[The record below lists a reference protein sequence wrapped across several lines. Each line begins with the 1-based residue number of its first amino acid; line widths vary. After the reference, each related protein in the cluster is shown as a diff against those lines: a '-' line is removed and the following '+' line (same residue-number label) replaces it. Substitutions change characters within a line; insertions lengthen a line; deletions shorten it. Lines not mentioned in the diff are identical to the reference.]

1 MKPLKGTKARK
12 PKPHSKGGKRAA
24 VAKAARRATPATRG
38 QHSRA
43 EVKRG
48 AAAKAAAE
56 ASAAARLGKIRKR
69 PVQSIQGPMRRIEAE
84 LPDPLAGAGGAGH
97 PARGGGRHFDLAG
110 AGHRRPPQRGQIH
123 SLQPS
128 HQFPPLDRRR

>member
-1 MKPLKGTKARK
+1 MVAVDKGKACKTQVYTVELPLYERLKETMKQLKETKARK
-12 PKPHSKGGKRAA
+12 PKPHSLGGKRAA

-43 EVKRG
+43 EIKRA

-69 PVQSIQGPMRRIEAE
+69 PVQRQGPMPRIDVE
-84 LPDPLAGAGGAGH
+84 LSD
-97 PARGGGRHFDLAG
+97 
-110 AGHRRPPQRGQIH
+110 
-123 SLQPS
+123 
-128 HQFPPLDRRR
+128 

>member
-1 MKPLKGTKARK
+1 MKPVKGTKARK
-12 PKPHSKGGKRAA
+12 PKPHSLGGKRAA

-48 AAAKAAAE
+48 VAAKAAAE

-69 PVQSIQGPMRRIEAE
+69 PVQSQGPMGRIDQWAE
-84 LPDPLAGAGGAGH
+84 
-97 PARGGGRHFDLAG
+97 R
-110 AGHRRPPQRGQIH
+110 
-123 SLQPS
+123 
-128 HQFPPLDRRR
+128 

>member
-24 VAKAARRATPATRG
+24 QAKAARRPTPATRG

-48 AAAKAAAE
+48 TAAKAAAE

-69 PVQSIQGPMRRIEAE
+69 PVQSIGQRQGPMRRIEAE
-84 LPDPLAGAGGAGH
+84 LPGPGDLRNQGH
-97 PARGGGRHFDLAG
+97 ADGE
-110 AGHRRPPQRGQIH
+110 GHRCQRRV
-123 SLQPS
+123 
-128 HQFPPLDRRR
+128 LDWFAGSR

>member
-24 VAKAARRATPATRG
+24 QAKAARRPTPATRG

-48 AAAKAAAE
+48 TAAKAAAE

-69 PVQSIQGPMRRIEAE
+69 PVQSIGQRQGPMRRIEAD
-84 LPDPLAGAGGAGH
+84 LPDPLALE
-97 PARGGGRHFDLAG
+97 PAAP
-110 AGHRRPPQRGQIH
+110 AIRREAAVDTSKWPPV
-123 SLQPS
+123 
-128 HQFPPLDRRR
+128 DRRR

>member
-69 PVQSIQGPMRRIEAE
+69 PVQSIRQR
-84 LPDPLAGAGGAGH
+84 
-97 PARGGGRHFDLAG
+97 ARTDAPH
-110 AGHRRPPQRGQIH
+110 
-123 SLQPS
+123 
-128 HQFPPLDRRR
+128 